1 MIISIQMNSNFFKCK
16 YTCNASKLSLGWKV
30 WQRKVVADKKYA
42 STTRKCG
49 TKAQTQTQTQTKT
62 KTQAPADRE
71 REKKVGGSVK
81 KFSSN
86 SEGKFTQASWHCCF
100 CSPGTLSISRSRF
113 KTYIYVCAKQIA
125 DGTGQTISISQ
136 QPVVDVGWLK
146 SVCAAGFGLLFT
158 QILLKSFPPT
168 GNWQI
173 DRHDCEHNGQV
184 SHYWQNLFV
193 GLNWLVVEW
202 MARIIQLFKFSLVE
216 TSFVNKVFNKNALLT
231 R

>member
-1 MIISIQMNSNFFKCK
+1 MIISIEMNSNFFKCK

-49 TKAQTQTQTQTKT
+49 TKAQTKPKTKT

-71 REKKVGGSVK
+71 REKKVGGRWKSLVQTARESLPRPVGTAASALLALYRFLDHVLK
-81 KFSSN
+81 HTYMCVPNKSQTGRGKQFPSASN
-86 SEGKFTQASWHCCF
+86 QS
-100 CSPGTLSISRSRF
+100 
-113 KTYIYVCAKQIA
+113 
-125 DGTGQTISISQ
+125 
-136 QPVVDVGWLK
+136 VVDAGWLK
-146 SVCAAGFGLLFT
+146 SVCAAGFGMLFT

-202 MARIIQLFKFSLVE
+202 MARIIQLFKF
-216 TSFVNKVFNKNALLT
+216 
-231 R
+231 

>member
-1 MIISIQMNSNFFKCK
+1 M
-16 YTCNASKLSLGWKV
+16 W
-30 WQRKVVADKKYA
+30 DK
-42 STTRKCG
+42 SPN
-49 TKAQTQTQTQTKT
+49 
-62 KTQAPADRE
+62 KTQNQNQNPSPSRQRE
-71 REKKVGGSVK
+71 REESGGSVK
-81 KFSSN
+81 EFSSN

-136 QPVVDVGWLK
+136 QPVVDAGWLK
-146 SVCAAGFGLLFT
+146 SVCAAGFGMLFT

-202 MARIIQLFKFSLVE
+202 MARIIQLFKF
-216 TSFVNKVFNKNALLT
+216 
-231 R
+231 